1 MRDYSKAEDVTFI
14 SIAFIEHRIIE
25 EYFRGSISH
34 STTFI
39 VIVALHFF
47 VGDES
52 QTEIY
57 DFRLHVSQRNYDIVW
72 FYVTV
77 DNVPRMALFYS

>member
-1 MRDYSKAEDVTFI
+1 MCNDSKAEDITFI

-25 EYFRGSISH
+25 KHFRSSISH
-34 STTFI
+34 GATFI

-52 QTEIY
+52 KTKIY

-77 DNVPRMALFYS
+77 DNVS